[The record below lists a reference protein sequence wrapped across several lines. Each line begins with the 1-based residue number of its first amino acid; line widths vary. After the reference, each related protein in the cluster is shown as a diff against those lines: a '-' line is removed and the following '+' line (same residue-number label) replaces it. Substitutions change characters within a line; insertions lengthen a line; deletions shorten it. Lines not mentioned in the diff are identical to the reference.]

1 MAVEFL
7 WGERAERT
15 RGPKP
20 KLSLDQIADAA
31 IAIADAEGLAA
42 VSMQRVAA
50 DLGYTKMSL
59 YRYLPGKTEL
69 VALMVERAMGEP
81 PPLAGPDWRA
91 ALAEWCRLLL
101 AGFVR
106 HPWTLEATVGA
117 RPLGPHEVGWME
129 SALTVLAG
137 TPLAGGERLDAMVLL
152 VGHAR
157 MLAEQTAASYAEVV
171 ASGRSRPA
179 VATDPGVVAS
189 GRLRPAVATDP
200 GVVASGR
207 LRPAVATDPG
217 AAAGSEEQLS
227 AVIAT
232 VIAEHGD
239 RFPQLKSAMAEAAAT
254 GEQNQAFHFGL
265 ERILDGLDALIRSR
279 SA

>member
-7 WGERAERT
+7 WGERAERS

-50 DLGYTKMSL
+50 QLGYTKMSL

-81 PPLAGPDWRA
+81 PPLAGQDWRA
-91 ALAEWCRLLL
+91 PLAEWCRLLL
-101 AGFVR
+101 AGFLR
-106 HPWTLEATVGA
+106 HPWTLEATVGT

-137 TPLAGGERLDAMVLL
+137 TPLTGGERLDAMVLL
-152 VGHAR
+152 AGHAR
-157 MLAEQTAASYAEVV
+157 MLAEQTAARPLEVV
-171 ASGRSRPA
+171 APDRPRPGAPSNPEVVAPDRPRPA
-179 VATDPGVVAS
+179 
-189 GRLRPAVATDP
+189 
-200 GVVASGR
+200 
-207 LRPAVATDPG
+207 

-232 VIAEHGD
+232 VIAGHGG

-254 GEQNQAFHFGL
+254 GGQNQAFHFGL
-265 ERILDGLDALIRSR
+265 ERILDGLEVLIRTR
-279 SA
+279 AGANPNRP

>member
-31 IAIADAEGLAA
+31 IGIADAEGLAA

-69 VALMVERAMGEP
+69 VALMVERALGEP
-81 PPLAGPDWRA
+81 PPLAGQDWRA
-91 ALAEWCRLLL
+91 ALAEWCRQLL

-106 HPWTLEATVGA
+106 HPWTLEATVGV

-137 TPLAGGERLDAMVLL
+137 TPLTGGERLDAMVLL

-157 MLAEQTAASYAEVV
+157 MLAEQTAARSPEVV
-171 ASGRSRPA
+171 ASDRPRIATARSPE
-179 VATDPGVVAS
+179 VAS
-189 GRLRPAVATDP
+189 DRPRIAAARSPEVVPDRPRAAV
-200 GVVASGR
+200 
-207 LRPAVATDPG
+207 
-217 AAAGSEEQLS
+217 AAGSEEQLS

-254 GEQNQAFHFGL
+254 GGQNQAFHFGL
-265 ERILDGLDALIRSR
+265 ERILDGLETLIRSR
-279 SA
+279 SPNRSD